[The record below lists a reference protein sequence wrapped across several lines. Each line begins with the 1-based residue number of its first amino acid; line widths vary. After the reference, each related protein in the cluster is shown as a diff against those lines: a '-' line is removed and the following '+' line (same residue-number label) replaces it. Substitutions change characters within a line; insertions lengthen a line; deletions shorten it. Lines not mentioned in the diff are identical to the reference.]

1 MHLKVNS
8 RGACESRL
16 CNFPPLSETSKSDS
30 ILARRPSTLC
40 EIPPHSRPMVR
51 SVLSK
56 TSDCPPQYDGL
67 LRQSTDK
74 IRAGSAGSTDCKN
87 RPTGPDTIRFDSP
100 REPFETMLFLL
111 PAISLSRARP
121 NRLRQITVHCHGR
134 NGTVKFARR
143 VELLIVRY
151 QLERRSKRKTRKRR
165 QKEGRNWLHDLLLDV
180 YICLTS

>member
-1 MHLKVNS
+1 MQVLFAPKGELKGS
-8 RGACESRL
+8 AASRL

-30 ILARRPSTLC
+30 IPARRPSTLC
-40 EIPPHSRPMVR
+40 EIPPHSRPIVR
-51 SVLSK
+51 SVWSK

-74 IRAGSAGSTDCKN
+74 IRAGPAGSTGCKN

-111 PAISLSRARP
+111 PAISLSRARL

-134 NGTVKFARR
+134 
-143 VELLIVRY
+143 
-151 QLERRSKRKTRKRR
+151 ER
-165 QKEGRNWLHDLLLDV
+165 
-180 YICLTS
+180 